1 MNPPH
6 LHTCMHRQ
14 THTERN
20 THMSNTNKDVSSVN
34 SWGFFF
40 LLFVF
45 QCTDVNIQS
54 YSPFSWS
61 FRVQSVRS
69 VNCEPPQSWR
79 TTTQTT
85 ASPAKPSPWVTW
97 RKCQDA
103 TSPSPGEYQVELTSL
118 AGLHWYSLISL
129 YNTVQIFEWSF
140 YWAISVETQFNHSV
154 PTCSSRLP
162 IFGEN
167 DHSNINRMLF
177 VRWHRQQTVAV
188 KWGLWQSR
196 EIKQ

>member
-1 MNPPH
+1 
-6 LHTCMHRQ
+6 MHAQ
-14 THTERN
+14 TN
-20 THMSNTNKDVSSVN
+20 THREKHTYVKHKQRCFLCKQL
-34 SWGFFF
+34 GFFF
-40 LLFVF
+40 LFVF

-69 VNCEPPQSWR
+69 VNYEPPQSWR

-140 YWAISVETQFNHSV
+140 YWAISVETQFNYSV

-177 VRWHRQQTVAV
+177 VRWHRQHTVAV